1 LAPNTSLP
9 VSAGGYVA
17 HVLSQ
22 NTTTTNGLGSRTN
35 FAGYVIAQ
43 ADFQYCHGV
52 VDITSGSAVIFNY
65 VGLELDAPNLNRTNQ
80 FGETLGH

>member
-1 LAPNTSLP
+1 
-9 VSAGGYVA
+9 
-17 HVLSQ
+17 VLSQ
-22 NTTTTNGLGSRTN
+22 NTTGTNGLGSRTN

-52 VDITSGSAVIFNY
+52 ADITLGAAPIFNY
-65 VGLELDAPNLNRTNQ
+65 TALQLDVPNLFRTNQ